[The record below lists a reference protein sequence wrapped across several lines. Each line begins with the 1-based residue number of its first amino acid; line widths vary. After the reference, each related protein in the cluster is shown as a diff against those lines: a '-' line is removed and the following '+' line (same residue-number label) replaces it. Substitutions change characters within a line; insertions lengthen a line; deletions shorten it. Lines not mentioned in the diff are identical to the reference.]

1 MTKGEIAGANA
12 HKNSEMRVRRKCMGR
27 LEGKTALIT
36 GVNSC
41 IGLATAKQFVNEGA
55 HVFITGRRDPE
66 LTAAVMEIGRNVTA
80 MLIEVSNLTDLDR
93 LFSQIKLKGELDI
106 VFANADAEFA
116 PFGDIAEEHYHSIL
130 TNVKG
135 LFFTIQKAF
144 PLLSEGA
151 SVILNA
157 FAVASREGAANWIF
171 GATTDTIR
179 SFARTWAMDL
189 NDRRIRVNV
198 ISPGSIE
205 TPGST
210 APIASTGADEQRLS
224 PLPNRVMPRRPGT
237 PNEAAK
243 AAISLLCD
251 ESSDVTRTELF
262 VDCGTEHLKVFP
274 GCVSLSRLGAPDEI
288 AKSVLFLASDDS
300 SHITG
305 MELFGAGGVAKL

>member
-1 MTKGEIAGANA
+1 
-12 HKNSEMRVRRKCMGR
+12 MGR

-36 GVNSC
+36 GVDSR

-55 HVFITGRRDPE
+55 HVFVTGRRDPE
-66 LTAAVMEIGRNVTA
+66 LTAAVVEIGRNVTA
-80 MLIEVSNLTDLDR
+80 MLIDVSNLTDLSR
-93 LFSQIKLKGELDI
+93 LFSQIKLGGELDI

-116 PFGDIAEEHYHSIL
+116 PFGDVAEEHYHSIL

-135 LFFTIQKAF
+135 LLFTIQKAL

-171 GATTDTIR
+171 GATTDTMR

-205 TPGST
+205 TLGPTGL
-210 APIASTGADEQRLS
+210 IASTGPDEQRFS
-224 PLPNRVMPRRPGT
+224 ALPDRVMPRRPNT
-237 PNEAAK
+237 PDEVSK
-243 AAISLLCD
+243 AGVSLLCD
-251 ESSDVTRTELF
+251 ESSDITRTELF
-262 VDCGTEHLKVFP
+262 VDGGTEHLKVFP
-274 GCVSLSRLGAPDEI
+274 GCVPLNRLDAPDEI

-305 MELFGAGGVAKL
+305 MELFVAGGVAKL